1 MAEAQERI
9 ASAIEKQKQGKVSQ
23 VFALGGAIVSTFGI
37 VSIIDIIKGWIGG

>member
-9 ASAIEKQKQGKVSQ
+9 ATAAEKQQPGKVSQ
-23 VFALGGAIVSTFGI
+23 LFALGGAIVSTFGI